1 MLWRLTIS
9 VMIFVAVNLLVR
21 HGYGLMVSWLKRQEE
36 DYQRALRQRLMID
49 MEPRTALVL
58 ALGGAI
64 LVGAFIG
71 VLSGSAMLGVI
82 AAVISGLMPALVI
95 QHLEAKRRQTLDRQL
110 VDALV
115 TLASGVRAGLN
126 LVQAMDWL
134 VQHHQGPVR
143 QEFAHLLREYQLGLD
158 LDQAMR
164 NAANRIGSP
173 LYRLAFTAMQVHRL
187 RGGNTAESLD
197 RIADSIREIHRLEGK
212 LDALTAQGRF
222 QARMMAAMPLVF
234 LAVLWGIDRQG
245 VALLLTEPAG
255 RLILLGVAALIV
267 AAFLWIRR
275 IMAVDL

>member
-9 VMIFVAVNLLVR
+9 AMIFVAAYLLVR
-21 HGYGLMVSWLKRQEE
+21 YGYGLMVSWLKRQEE

-71 VLSGSAMLGVI
+71 VLSGSAMLGVA

-95 QHLEAKRRQTLDRQL
+95 QHLETKRRQTLDRQL